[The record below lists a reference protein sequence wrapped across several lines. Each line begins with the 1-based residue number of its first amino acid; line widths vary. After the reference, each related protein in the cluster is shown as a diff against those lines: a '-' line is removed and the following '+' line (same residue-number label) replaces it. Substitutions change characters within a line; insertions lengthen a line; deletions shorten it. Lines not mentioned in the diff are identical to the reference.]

1 MNFEA
6 SNSEGILASGASGV
20 SLIGESRALLRQGA
34 APSANGR
41 IALLARHRGRRG
53 WKPQLSGSAEPQG
66 CKCGFVTPLTKSC
79 SPPLR
84 PINSLS
90 ATPGE
95 PRKDS
100 HGVSWIFRINLRG
113 WFGRS
118 KRLRANHCR
127 SRTTSPDPLPPT
139 RRSNHDLRPRGKL
152 YELIKFYD

>member
-95 PRKDS
+95 PRKDEVDS
-100 HGVSWIFRINLRG
+100 DDPEDSSSIIADLA
-113 WFGRS
+113 
-118 KRLRANHCR
+118 L
-127 SRTTSPDPLPPT
+127 TSPGPLPPT
-139 RRSNHDLRPRGKL
+139 RRCNHDFSLQVEAATTSRTTARKVVRAHQV
-152 YELIKFYD
+152 I